1 SKSPNDDEIFRA
13 EMRLHS
19 IWFGVVLTPLAFPL
33 FGWSLLEKW
42 PFSIPIGAMYLGG
55 FAVHWVLIVNST
67 YLIDTNP
74 TKSSSAIAL
83 KNLTSFLLGG
93 IIIGFA
99 SPIYKLINIG
109 LLFTLASGVNVLC
122 TSLLVIV
129 IFKGEKWR
137 EERGEDK

>member
-42 PFSIPIGAMYLGG
+42 PIFIPIGAMYLD
-55 FAVHWVLIVNST
+55 I
-67 YLIDTNP
+67 NP

-93 IIIGFA
+93 IILGFA

-129 IFKGEKWR
+129 FFKGEKWR
-137 EERGEDK
+137 DERGEDERLKM